1 MNLWKNSVKIRL
13 NSYKLINRIRTVNYL
28 IMLIFKF
35 KSEIMLV
42 PGDIVLISNLED
54 NSKLGLILG
63 KGKSEKDFLVSFCET
78 EFEEKNPDEFSQ
90 ILIESDLDFD
100 NIKKI
105 MVELNNISTINSKNL
120 SKIGKIKN
128 LKLNF
133 LLRKF
138 AHYSTLL
145 YLNNNQ
151 TKSDYIPP
159 SGKVLNKQELFNM
172 VDASLDM
179 WLTSGRFDDKFREK
193 LGNFLGINYVLTVN
207 SGSSANLLA
216 VSALKSHKL
225 GNKKLND
232 GDEVI
237 TVAACFPTTVVPI
250 IQNNLVPVFIDVEI
264 GTYNIDVKQIE
275 ESISAKTKAIFI
287 AHTLGNPFDIER
299 IIEIAEKHDL
309 WVLED
314 NCDALGSKY
323 RDKFTGSFGHIST
336 FSFYPAHHIT
346 MGEGGAIATND
357 QLLHQILLS
366 LRDWGRD
373 CFCPPGKDN
382 TCKMRFTRQFGNLPF
397 GYDHKYVYSHLGYN
411 LKITD
416 WQAAIG
422 LAQIEKLEDFI
433 EKRKNNFIK
442 LYDGLEPFEEYFILP
457 KQLEK
462 SDSAWFGF
470 PITVKNNGKFTR
482 LDLVKNLEDNN
493 IGTRQLFSG
502 NILRQPLFLN
512 NNIKIRIK
520 NSSTL
525 VSSHLDESDYNKI
538 PVTDE
543 IMKNTFWV
551 GVWPGISNH
560 DINQI
565 IHIIKMF
572 IKSVI

>member
-1 MNLWKNSVKIRL
+1 
-13 NSYKLINRIRTVNYL
+13 
-28 IMLIFKF
+28 MLA
-35 KSEIMLV
+35 
-42 PGDIVLISNLED
+42 PGNIVLISNLED

-63 KGKSEKDFLVSFCET
+63 KGKSEKDFLVSFCKT
-78 EFEEKNPDEFSQ
+78 EFKEKNPDEFSQ
-90 ILIESDLDFD
+90 ILIESDFDFD
-100 NIKKI
+100 INEKI
-105 MVELNNISTINSKNL
+105 MVELNNISTLNSKNL
-120 SKIGKIKN
+120 NKIGKIKN
-128 LKLNF
+128 SKFNF

-138 AHYSTLL
+138 AHYSSLL

-151 TKSDYIPP
+151 TKNNYIPP

-216 VSALKSHKL
+216 ISALKSHKL
-225 GNKKLND
+225 GDKKLKD

-323 RDKFTGSFGHIST
+323 RDKFTGTFGHIST

-357 QLLHQILLS
+357 QLLHQILL
-366 LRDWGRD
+366 
-373 CFCPPGKDN
+373 
-382 TCKMRFTRQFGNLPF
+382 
-397 GYDHKYVYSHLGYN
+397 
-411 LKITD
+411 
-416 WQAAIG
+416 
-422 LAQIEKLEDFI
+422 
-433 EKRKNNFIK
+433 
-442 LYDGLEPFEEYFILP
+442 
-457 KQLEK
+457 
-462 SDSAWFGF
+462 
-470 PITVKNNGKFTR
+470 
-482 LDLVKNLEDNN
+482 
-493 IGTRQLFSG
+493 
-502 NILRQPLFLN
+502 
-512 NNIKIRIK
+512 
-520 NSSTL
+520 
-525 VSSHLDESDYNKI
+525 
-538 PVTDE
+538 
-543 IMKNTFWV
+543 
-551 GVWPGISNH
+551 
-560 DINQI
+560 
-565 IHIIKMF
+565 
-572 IKSVI
+572 

>member
-1 MNLWKNSVKIRL
+1 
-13 NSYKLINRIRTVNYL
+13 
-28 IMLIFKF
+28 MLA
-35 KSEIMLV
+35 
-42 PGDIVLISNLED
+42 PGDIVLISNLEN

-63 KGKSEKDFLVSFCET
+63 KGKSEKDFLVSFCKT
-78 EFEEKNPDEFSQ
+78 AFEEKNPDEFSQ
-90 ILIESDLDFD
+90 ILIESDLYHF
-100 NIKKI
+100 NNNEKI
-105 MVELNNISTINSKNL
+105 MVELNNISTINSNNL
-120 SKIGKIKN
+120 NKLGKIKN
-128 LKLNF
+128 SKLNL

-138 AHYSTLL
+138 AHYSSLL

-151 TKSDYIPP
+151 NKSDYIAP
-159 SGKVLNKQELFNM
+159 SGKVIDKQELFNM

-179 WLTSGRFDDKFREK
+179 WLTSGRFDEKFREK
-193 LGNFLGINYVLTVN
+193 LGNFLGINYILTVN

-225 GNKKLND
+225 GDKKLKD

-237 TVAACFPTTVVPI
+237 TVAACFPTTVAPI
-250 IQNNLVPVFIDVEI
+250 IQNNLVPVFIDVEM

-275 ESISAKTKAIFI
+275 KSISAKTKAIFI

-323 RDKFTGSFGHIST
+323 ANKFTGTFGHIST

-346 MGEGGAIATND
+346 MGEGGALATND

-382 TCKMRFTRQFGNLPF
+382 TCGMRFTRQFGNLPF

-433 EKRKNNFIK
+433 KKRKNNFQR
-442 LYDGLEPFEEYFILP
+442 LYDGLEPFEDYFILP

-462 SDSAWFGF
+462 SDSSWFGF
-470 PITVKNNGKFTR
+470 PITVKNNEKFTQ
-482 LDLVKNLEDNN
+482 LELVKHLEDNK

-502 NILRQPLFLN
+502 NILRQPLFLD

-520 NSSTL
+520 NSTTL
-525 VSSHLDESDYNKI
+525 VSSHLDEMDYNKI
-538 PVTDE
+538 PTTDE
-543 IMKNTFWV
+543 IMKNTFWI
-551 GVWPGISNH
+551 GLWPGISDS
-560 DINQI
+560 DIK
-565 IHIIKMF
+565 HIIYIIQDFLEKQ
-572 IKSVI
+572 V

>member
-1 MNLWKNSVKIRL
+1 
-13 NSYKLINRIRTVNYL
+13 
-28 IMLIFKF
+28 MLA
-35 KSEIMLV
+35 
-42 PGDIVLISNLED
+42 PGNIVLISNLED

-63 KGKSEKDFLVSFCET
+63 KGKSEKDFLVSFCKT
-78 EFEEKNPDEFSQ
+78 EFEENNPDEFKQ
-90 ILIESDLDFD
+90 ILIESDFD
-100 NIKKI
+100 YFESNEKI
-105 MVELNNISTINSKNL
+105 MVELNNISTINSNNL
-120 SKIGKIKN
+120 NKLGKIKN
-128 LKLNF
+128 SKLNL

-138 AHYSTLL
+138 AHYSSLL

-151 TKSDYIPP
+151 NKRDYIAP
-159 SGKVLNKQELFNM
+159 SGKVIDKQELFNM

-179 WLTSGRFDDKFREK
+179 WLTSGRFDEKFREK
-193 LGNFLGINYVLTVN
+193 LGNFLGINYILTVN

-225 GNKKLND
+225 GDKKLKD

-237 TVAACFPTTVVPI
+237 TVAACFPTTVAPI
-250 IQNNLVPVFIDVEI
+250 IQNNLVPVFIDVEM
-264 GTYNIDVKQIE
+264 GTYNINVRQIE
-275 ESISAKTKAIFI
+275 ESISSKTKAIFI
-287 AHTLGNPFDIER
+287 AHTLGNPFDIEK

-314 NCDALGSKY
+314 NCDALGSEY
-323 RDKFTGSFGHIST
+323 ANNFTGTFGHIST

-346 MGEGGAIATND
+346 MGEGGAVATND

-366 LRDWGRD
+366 IRDWGRD

-382 TCKMRFTRQFGNLPF
+382 TCGMRFTRQFGNLHF

-422 LAQIEKLEDFI
+422 LAQLEKLEDFI
-433 EKRKNNFIK
+433 KKRKNNFQR
-442 LYDGLEPFEEYFILP
+442 LYDGLEPFEDYFILP

-462 SDSAWFGF
+462 SNSSWFGF
-470 PITVKNNGKFTR
+470 PITVKNNEKFTQ
-482 LDLVKNLEDNN
+482 LELIKHLEYNK

-502 NILRQPLFLN
+502 NILRQPLFLDN
-512 NNIKIRIK
+512 DIKIRIK
-520 NSSTL
+520 NSVTL
-525 VSSHLDESDYNKI
+525 NSSNLKEMDYNKL

-543 IMKNTFWV
+543 IMENTFWI
-551 GVWPGISNH
+551 GLWPGISNS

-572 IKSVI
+572 IKSVINRA